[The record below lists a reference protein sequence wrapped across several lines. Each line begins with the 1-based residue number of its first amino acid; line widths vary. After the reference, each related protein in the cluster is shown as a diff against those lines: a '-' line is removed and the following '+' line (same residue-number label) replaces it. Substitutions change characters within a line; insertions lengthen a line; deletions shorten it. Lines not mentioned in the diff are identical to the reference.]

1 MFFLL
6 YLSYN
11 FCIQEFQQTNRWS
24 LFLITTNVGG
34 VGITLTKATRVI
46 VFDPAKNPRF
56 FLLFVSLV
64 KLFLLICKVGSFYFS
79 NDTQVLIEPIALG
92 KIKMSLCID

>member
-1 MFFLL
+1 MIRMDGKTPQKQRPML
-6 YLSYN
+6 
-11 FCIQEFQQTNRWS
+11 IQEFQQTNRWS

-46 VFDPAKNPRF
+46 VFDPAKNP
-56 FLLFVSLV
+56 
-64 KLFLLICKVGSFYFS
+64 S